1 MISPTSTSKHY
12 QLSSG
17 KLTVKLNESHTP
29 PPKIIHYEH
38 KVRVI
43 SPFQCDHE
51 TSIDTLSKKHELE
64 I

>member
-1 MISPTSTSKHY
+1 MISTKCSSTHY
-12 QLSSG
+12 LLSSG
-17 KLTVKLNESHTP
+17 KITEKVNESFTP

-51 TSIDTLSKKHELE
+51 T
-64 I
+64 